1 MRFVFVSNYLNHH
14 QIPFCRAM
22 YERMKGSFVFIQTEP
37 VEEERLRMGWN
48 GEVQEPYLTLF
59 YEQPEK
65 CREMI
70 REAQVVLFGG
80 TDDESYIQ
88 ERLKSGKLLIRYT
101 ERLYKTGQWKAVSPR
116 GLRRKYLDHTRYR
129 RGRVYMLCA
138 GAYVPSDFRIVRA
151 YPDKMFCWG
160 YFPETKH
167 YDIEKLLADK
177 GFVTESGERLPYL
190 LWSGRMI
197 DWKHPEL
204 VLETAKYLKERG
216 IRFHM
221 DMIGGGA
228 MEDQMK
234 QMARELALEEQVSF
248 PGFMKPEEVR
258 KYMELADIYLLT
270 SDRQEGWGAVAN
282 EAMNSGCALVADH
295 MVGAVPYLVRHG
307 ENGMIYRDGR
317 KKDLFNAVEDL
328 IKEAQTR
335 KQMGRKAYETITD
348 TWNAENAAECLCELI
363 QRIETTKGGVVY
375 SRKAEDIL
383 IREQGLTPCM
393 PAPVIPER
401 KMFKS
406 IVK

>member
-1 MRFVFVSNYLNHH
+1 
-14 QIPFCRAM
+14 
-22 YERMKGSFVFIQTEP
+22 
-37 VEEERLRMGWN
+37 
-48 GEVQEPYLTLF
+48 
-59 YEQPEK
+59 
-65 CREMI
+65 
-70 REAQVVLFGG
+70 
-80 TDDESYIQ
+80 
-88 ERLKSGKLLIRYT
+88 
-101 ERLYKTGQWKAVSPR
+101 
-116 GLRRKYLDHTRYR
+116 
-129 RGRVYMLCA
+129 MLCA